1 MKYRNTFILF
11 LLLMPMFAFSHG
23 YWLDITGTGKP
34 GAPVKISIYF
44 GEIDKYG
51 VRQHEAFTETPAADV
66 FRVAVVAPDGQQQTL
81 RLSVEKDGWTTTF
94 TPTVKGTYRILAMSD
109 QLPVVDRSANGGQ
122 NVRPIEYLCAIYQIG
137 SSSTLKETPLQFLDI
152 ITQRQRDMI
161 QVTAFNNNTICK
173 EDTKL
178 RIFNPDNW
186 EKQLSTDTKG
196 NAEFYPNRKGLYIIR
211 LDWYDKQ
218 AGTLNGTGY
227 SATRYR
233 CNYCLK
239 ID

>member
-1 MKYRNTFILF
+1 MRYLSIF
-11 LLLMPMFAFSHG
+11 LLLIILPTLAFSHG
-23 YWLDITGTGKP
+23 YWLDIVGTGKP

-51 VRQHEAFTETPAADV
+51 VRQREAFTEIPAADV
-66 FRVAVVAPDGQQQTL
+66 FSVSIVYPDGQQQAL
-81 RLSVEKDGWTTTF
+81 HLSAQKDGWTATF
-94 TPTVKGTYRILAMSD
+94 RPTAKGSYRILATSD
-109 QLPVVDRSANGGQ
+109 KLPVVDRSANGGQ

-137 SSSTLKETPLQFLDI
+137 TNSTLKETPLQFLDI
-152 ITQRQRDMI
+152 ITQRQQDMI
-161 QVTAFNNNTICK
+161 QVTAFNNNAVCK

-178 RIFNPDNW
+178 RMFNPDNW
-186 EKQLSTDTKG
+186 EKQLSTDAKG

-211 LDWYDKQ
+211 LDWYDKK
-218 AGTLNGTGY
+218 AGTLNGTSY